1 MDMETDAG
9 PSTLDMDSLDPKRED
24 DLLDYEGAES
34 DDSFEPDEEMDAAEG
49 EEKVWMVKLPKFLM
63 EKWTAIEQ
71 EDVVLGTLRVYHA
84 PDPNGNQ
91 RLVLRLPEMTD
102 PAVYDITTLPKQYSL
117 KMQRKTV
124 ENEFVMASKMKERE
138 RNIIS
143 TKLEGK
149 IVHDCHAFPI
159 MDASYTSLVASR
171 HREANAPKRQT
182 KVLEDEGGALHRIN
196 MLAGGAGENLGTGFG
211 NFVSTE
217 KKAAVASSA
226 FERAARMPRNELM
239 DLLFPLFRSNDNWSI
254 RDLRNRTR
262 QPEAYLREVL
272 QEIGFLHRTGTFA
285 NMWSLL
291 PAYKG
296 RAAASTGEVPE
307 IKAEGE
313 GDMEM
318 LEEDDEDDF
327 DMEEV
332 L

>member
-1 MDMETDAG
+1 M
-9 PSTLDMDSLDPKRED
+9 DMDSLDPKRED
-24 DLLDYEGAES
+24 DMGLEYEGAES
-34 DDSFEPDEEMDAAEG
+34 DDEFEPDEEMDAD
-49 EEKVWMVKLPKFLM
+49 EELVDKAVWLVKLPKFLM
-63 EKWTAIEQ
+63 EKWSAIEQ

-84 PDPNGNQ
+84 PDPQGNQ
-91 RLVLRLPEMTD
+91 RLVLRLPEATD
-102 PAVYDITTLPKQYSL
+102 PAVYDISTLPKQYSL
-117 KMQRKTV
+117 KMQSKSV

-138 RNIIS
+138 RNLIS

-171 HREANAPKRQT
+171 HREMNAPKRQT

-196 MLAGGAGENLGTGFG
+196 MLAGGAGGNLGVGFG
-211 NFVSTE
+211 SFVSTN
-217 KKAAVASSA
+217 KRTAASNNA

-239 DLLFPLFRSNDNWSI
+239 DLLFPLFRESENWAI
-254 RDLRNRTR
+254 RDLRNRTH

-285 NMWSLL
+285 NQWSLL

-296 RAAASTGEVPE
+296 RAAAAASPPPVKMEG
-307 IKAEGE
+307 GE
-313 GDMEM
+313 GI
-318 LEEDDEDDF
+318 EELDEDGDEDDF